1 MNSELKQ
8 DLTEFLRL
16 SLVDDEFIN
25 QYIDDITSLF
35 EEQGE
40 WADEYVYWQE
50 KGILPKILNTNIMMS
65 ISTGM
70 KMHLLWMGKVTQ
82 A

>member
-16 SLVDDEFIN
+16 SLVDDEFID

-35 EEQGE
+35 EEQGNGLMSMCIGKK
-40 WADEYVYWQE
+40 
-50 KGILPKILNTNIMMS
+50 KGFCQKILNTNIMMS

>member
-16 SLVDDEFIN
+16 SLVDDEFID
-25 QYIDDITSLF
+25 QYIDDITALF

-40 WADEYVYWQE
+40 WADGYVYWAR
-50 KGILPKILNTNIMMS
+50 KRDFARRS
-65 ISTGM
+65 
-70 KMHLLWMGKVTQ
+70 
-82 A
+82 

>member
-16 SLVDDEFIN
+16 SLVDDEFID
-25 QYIDDITSLF
+25 QYIDDITALF

-40 WADEYVYWQE
+40 WADGYVYWQE
-50 KGILPKILNTNIMMS
+50 KGFARRS
-65 ISTGM
+65 
-70 KMHLLWMGKVTQ
+70 
-82 A
+82 

>member
-16 SLVDDEFIN
+16 SLVDDEFID

-40 WADEYVYWQE
+40 WADEYVY
-50 KGILPKILNTNIMMS
+50 
-65 ISTGM
+65 
-70 KMHLLWMGKVTQ
+70 
-82 A
+82 